1 MKVILLRLRK
11 MTYIIFL
18 GGEKK
23 NDIKA
28 SDNMFFMFKCFI
40 KDEK

>member
-11 MTYIIFL
+11 MTYIIF

-28 SDNMFFMFKCFI
+28 FDNMFFMFKCFI